1 MAGPKRARA
10 RPAANQ
16 RHRPQRDASTTAPRA
31 VPNRAAMARR
41 PMASSTA
48 RGLWSDA
55 SACARPAGRAGGT
68 ERNPAARGRANR
80 GSACAPVPV
89 PLSCRAATEVVRA
102 LLGMEANKETG
113 RAEAV
118 ESGAAASATHGDG
131 ALPLELDVRAWGG
144 AGAASTEDTSVH
156 DCNHARVWWT
166 SQKGSRRIIS
176 RQRNGDIVGN
186 QDRLSWH
193 GED

>member
-131 ALPLELDVRAWGG
+131 ALPLELDVRGAEQVLLLLKILVCMIVIMQGFGG
-144 AGAASTEDTSVH
+144 RAKRVLGVSFPDSGTET
-156 DCNHARVWWT
+156 
-166 SQKGSRRIIS
+166 
-176 RQRNGDIVGN
+176 
-186 QDRLSWH
+186 
-193 GED
+193 

>member
-16 RHRPQRDASTTAPRA
+16 HHRPQRDATPTRGTQSGCHGSQT
-31 VPNRAAMARR
+31 NRVEYSA
-41 PMASSTA
+41 
-48 RGLWSDA
+48 WSDA
-55 SACARPAGRAGGT
+55 SSACAQPAGRAGGRNGTPRRGGGRT
-68 ERNPAARGRANR
+68 EGVRA
-80 GSACAPVPV
+80 CPC

-131 ALPLELDVRAWGG
+131 ALPLELDVRG
-144 AGAASTEDTSVH
+144 AE
-156 DCNHARVWWT
+156 RVLLLL
-166 SQKGSRRIIS
+166 KIL
-176 RQRNGDIVGN
+176 VVCM
-186 QDRLSWH
+186 
-193 GED
+193 